1 MAERPVAP
9 ATELPAGLDHY
20 RSTPLFTE
28 ESVPAA
34 LLGDHSTKPGV
45 WGRIRLVSGR
55 LRYVVT
61 DARRQALARELTEHS
76 DPGIIEP
83 TIVHRV
89 ELIGKVEFQVEFW
102 RTNGVR

>member
-1 MAERPVAP
+1 MAEPAVAP

-45 WGRIRLVSGR
+45 WGRIRLLSGR

-61 DARRQALARELTEHS
+61 DPSRQGVTRDLRPDS
-76 DPGIIEP
+76 DPAIIEP
-83 TIVHRV
+83 EILHHV
-89 ELIGKVEFQVEFW
+89 ELLGPVQFQVEFW
-102 RTNGVR
+102 R